1 MTSAALEIY
10 VSVIVKKR
18 IEKELDYVLNTTVC
32 NLIKEITYSDDFKNV
47 LEKIV
52 IDKLNHTEMLY
63 GLEESLVKLNPR
75 YTKRKRN
82 KRPVQRTLKSI
93 LGIDP
98 NNNFLTRRASSAK
111 KYLRMD
117 SEGRRKYMN
126 ENRKKR
132 IERRRNFENKKNEET
147 PNMFGSVMDR
157 TRGQSLL
164 NANELMNNLGMSGL
178 DIRGGDMGVRRSLGA
193 LKDGA
198 KRGLDALKD
207 GAKSRIDAA
216 AKTTTSSLGALKD
229 GTISGIG
236 TAAKTT
242 TSGLGAVKDGAKK
255 FAKDQLIK
263 YNESFNEDGVD
274 TSDIEE
280 KSRLFV
286 DDYIKYLKDPT
297 VERASELKEKLGNI
311 GATIGSVTGISDIP
325 TLPIYEGRRAT
336 IDDTNLDI
344 NQAAQKVTTN
354 FSSDFGRTIEE
365 NVNTDKIKKL
375 IEKKNIQNI
384 IKSSFERYMKELL
397 DPLLMRNL
405 LLKNLSN
412 TSIKLLDESREKN
425 PALAS
430 TYEEIFQKKNL
441 LKNCTRIGYRN
452 KTIRS
457 PK

>member
-32 NLIKEITYSDDFKNV
+32 NLIKDITYSDDFKNV
-47 LEKIV
+47 FEKIV
-52 IDKLNHTEMLY
+52 IDKLNHTEMLH

-82 KRPVQRTLKSI
+82 KRPVQRTLKSV

-98 NNNFLTRRASSAK
+98 NNNFLSRRASSAK
-111 KYLRMD
+111 KYFRMN
-117 SEGRRKYMN
+117 SEDLRKYMN
-126 ENRKKR
+126 ENRKNR
-132 IERRRNFENKKNEET
+132 IERRRNFENKKNEEA

-164 NANELMNNLGMSGL
+164 NANQLMNNLGMSGL
-178 DIRGGDMGVRRSLGA
+178 DIRGGGA
-193 LKDGA
+193 GDNITRA
-198 KRGLDALKD
+198 
-207 GAKSRIDAA
+207 
-216 AKTTTSSLGALKD
+216 
-229 GTISGIG
+229 
-236 TAAKTT
+236 
-242 TSGLGAVKDGAKK
+242 LGAVKDGAKSGLGAVK
-255 FAKDQLIK
+255 DVAKSGLGALKDGTTKRVKDQLIK
-263 YNESFNEDGVD
+263 YNESFNED

-286 DDYIKYLKDPT
+286 DDYRKYLKDPT
-297 VERASELKEKLGNI
+297 VERASKLKEKLGNI

-365 NVNTDKIKKL
+365 NINTDKIKKL

-397 DPLLMRNL
+397 DPLLMREL

-412 TSIKLLDESREKN
+412 TSIKILDESREKN

-430 TYEEIFQKKNL
+430 TYEEIFQKKKL

-452 KTIRS
+452 KTSRS